1 MKKISVV
8 TAKVVRE
15 NEQYAYK
22 LVGKGGKYIVMHED
36 GENAG
41 EKVVEK
47 LSPFAKELVE
57 IQQVSLMK
65 SMEVVG
71 DTEAE
76 SVYKAHIEYSEMNEV
91 TGGTK
96 KQTLRYFVCADNIKE
111 AYSLLADFIH
121 EFVDESA
128 IQSIIRTNII
138 EVIGNGSDD

>member
-57 IQQVSLMK
+57 IQQVR
-65 SMEVVG
+65 
-71 DTEAE
+71 
-76 SVYKAHIEYSEMNEV
+76 VYKAHIEYSEMNEV